1 MANGFKMVI
10 AVAGCSSVLLAI
22 TSPLPE
28 GWFLAGTRPAE
39 YDAGMESIQVSVSF
53 AGGSA
58 GDQSFGVQGALVLKS
73 KEGITTTGF
82 GTLMRQL
89 DSAPYL
95 GKRVRF
101 SASVKAD
108 GVKRHGNDAWA
119 GLWMRIDEPGR
130 VIVLD
135 NMHDGGH
142 DRAIR
147 GTKDWKRYSVVL
159 DVPENASR
167 VSFGILLA
175 GAGAMWAND
184 MKVEAVGPEVKVTA
198 KPFPTMYR

>member
-1 MANGFKMVI
+1 MSNGLRI
-10 AVAGCSSVLLAI
+10 AIAIAGCSSVLLAI

-28 GWFLAGTRPAE
+28 GWFLAGNRPSE
-39 YDAGMESIQVSVSF
+39 YNAGMESIQVSVSF
-53 AGGSA
+53 AGGPA
-58 GDQSFGVQGALVLKS
+58 GDQSFGVQGALFLRS

-101 SASVKAD
+101 SASVKTE
-108 GVKRHGNDAWA
+108 GVKRHGIDAWA

-130 VIVLD
+130 VVTLD

-147 GTKDWKRYSVVL
+147 GTKDWKRYEVVL
-159 DVPENASR
+159 DVPEYASR

-175 GAGAMWAND
+175 GSGAMWAND

-198 KPFPTMYR
+198 KPFRTMAR